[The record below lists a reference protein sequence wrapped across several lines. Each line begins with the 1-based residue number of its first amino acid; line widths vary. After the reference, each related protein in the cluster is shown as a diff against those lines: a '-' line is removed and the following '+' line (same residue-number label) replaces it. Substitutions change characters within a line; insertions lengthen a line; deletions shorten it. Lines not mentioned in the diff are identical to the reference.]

1 MNIYS
6 GLLFLGGHI
15 ADPKLAR
22 SLVDGADRRQPAA
35 PSAAARAP
43 TFRDGCAAG
52 PVRRGGIVS
61 VCSVALS
68 LFR

>member
-22 SLVDGADRRQPAA
+22 SLVDGADRRRPAA
-35 PSAAARAP
+35 PSAAARP
-43 TFRDGCAAG
+43 REPRDGCAAG
-52 PVRRGGIVS
+52 PVHRGAIAS
-61 VCSVALS
+61 ICSVALS
-68 LFR
+68 PFR